1 MRKGRRSIRFCLA
14 GDRLTWFLAV
24 LIVVAVIGGGRAA
37 AQDSATAPVV
47 ASEGPTVGGQPAM
60 LPKLT
65 LEVGQVDSPE
75 QVSTGLQII
84 LILTVLSLV
93 PSILV
98 MMTSFTRIVI
108 VLSFVRRAIATQQ
121 MPSNQILIGL
131 ALFLTLFTM
140 GDVISR
146 INDTALVP
154 YLDKKIDQKEAL
166 KRAVIPVRKFML
178 KHTRKVDLKLFMKIS
193 QDRRPRNPDDIPL
206 QALIPAYMIS
216 EIKTAFQM
224 GVIIFIP
231 FLVVDMV
238 TAAVLMSMGM
248 IMLPPIMISL
258 PFKVLLFVLVDG
270 WNLVV
275 KALVTSF

>member
-1 MRKGRRSIRFCLA
+1 IGPGLKVLSWLM
-14 GDRLTWFLAV
+14 AV
-24 LIVVAVIGGGRAA
+24 LIVITVAGGVSAG
-37 AQDSATAPVV
+37 AQEVESPAVDVQ
-47 ASEGPTVGGQPAM
+47 GDQPFNF
-60 LPKLT
+60 PKVS
-65 LEVGQVDSPE
+65 LELGQVDSPQ
-75 QVSTGLQII
+75 QVSTGIQII
-84 LILTVLSLV
+84 LILTVLSLA

-146 INDTALVP
+146 IHDNAFLP
-154 YLDKKIDQKEAL
+154 FLDKKIDQKEAV
-166 KRAVIPVRKFML
+166 KRAVAPVRTFMV
-178 KHTRKVDLKLFMKIS
+178 KHARKKDLRLFMKIS
-193 QDRRPRNPDDIPL
+193 RNRKPQSSDDIPL

-270 WNLVV
+270 WNLVI
-275 KALVTSF
+275 KALVTSI

>member
-1 MRKGRRSIRFCLA
+1 
-14 GDRLTWFLAV
+14 
-24 LIVVAVIGGGRAA
+24 
-37 AQDSATAPVV
+37 
-47 ASEGPTVGGQPAM
+47 M
-60 LPKLT
+60 L
-65 LEVGQVDSPE
+65 S
-75 QVSTGLQII
+75 
-84 LILTVLSLV
+84 
-93 PSILV
+93 
-98 MMTSFTRIVI
+98 
-108 VLSFVRRAIATQQ
+108 
-121 MPSNQILIGL
+121 
-131 ALFLTLFTM
+131 
-140 GDVISR
+140 ISR

-193 QDRRPRNPDDIPL
+193 QDRRPQNQDDIPL